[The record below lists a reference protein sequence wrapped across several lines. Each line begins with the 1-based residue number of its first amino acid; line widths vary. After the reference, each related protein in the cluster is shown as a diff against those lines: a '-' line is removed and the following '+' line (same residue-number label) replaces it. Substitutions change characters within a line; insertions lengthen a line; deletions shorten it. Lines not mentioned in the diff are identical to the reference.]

1 MNVDSDK
8 INAYTYKVKMSCYG
22 CVGAVI
28 KALTDAG
35 IKSVDVNF
43 EQQLVYVKSAKEN
56 NDIVKLI
63 SSTGKIPILVK

>member
-1 MNVDSDK
+1 M
-8 INAYTYKVKMSCYG
+8 NAYTFKVKMSCYN

-28 KALTDAG
+28 KALADAG

-43 EQQLVYVKSAKEN
+43 ENQLVYVKSDKSN
-56 NDIVKLI
+56 QDISQLI